1 MPYKHITVFPDQA
14 VEYLNPMPGKVYV
27 DCTMGGCGHSKRI
40 LKLISPGGTFIG
52 IDQDLDAIDNARK
65 GLDYHDC
72 NIHLIHDNFVNL
84 SDILCELHISSVD
97 GILLDLGL
105 SLNQL
110 KNSKRG
116 FSFNIDEPLDMR
128 FNINTKVTA
137 EDVVNKEDKKSLARI
152 FRQFGEERFAVQIAN
167 NIVRYR
173 KEKPVLTTK
182 QLVEIVYE
190 SVPARIIYKQ
200 KIHPATRIFMALR
213 IFVNKELEM
222 LDKFMKNAAGL
233 LNSKGRIC
241 VISFHS
247 LEDRIV
253 KHSFKEFAKEC
264 VCPPDFPRC
273 ICNKKKS
280 YHVLSKKAIRPQ
292 KSEIEANPMARSAIL
307 RVAEKI

>member
-14 VEYLNPMPGKVYV
+14 VEYLNPMQGKVYV
-27 DCTMGGCGHSKRI
+27 DCTMGGAGHSKRI
-40 LKLISPGGTFIG
+40 LKRISQGGTFIG

-65 GLDYHDC
+65 VLDCHDC
-72 NIHLIHDNFVNL
+72 DIHLVHDNFVNL
-84 SDILCELHISSVD
+84 SNILCNLHISSVD

-137 EDVVNKEDKKSLARI
+137 EDVVNKEDKKSLVKI

-190 SVPARIIYKQ
+190 SVPAKIIYKQ

-280 YHVLSKKAIRPQ
+280 YHILSKKAIRPQ

>member
-14 VEYLNPMPGKVYV
+14 VEYLSPMPGKVYV
-27 DCTMGGCGHSKRI
+27 DCTMGGAGHSKRI
-40 LKLISPGGTFIG
+40 LKRISPGGTFIG

-116 FSFNIDEPLDMR
+116 FSFSIDEPLDMR

-137 EDVVNKEDKKSLARI
+137 EDVVNKEDKKSLAKI

-173 KEKPVLTTK
+173 KKKPVLTTK

-190 SVPARIIYKQ
+190 SVPTRIIYKQ

-222 LDKFMKNAAGL
+222 LDKFMKNAAGV

-292 KSEIEANPMARSAIL
+292 KNEIEANPMARSAIL
-307 RVAEKI
+307 RVAEKV